1 MNYELGSPDFL
12 ILNSDF
18 RFPKVP
24 GSIAERNVAKPQLDG
39 RFERNRSAQAGHAQA
54 NRGEYLHVC
63 YESQPKAEV
72 VLIYPTIS
80 RLMNEETSK

>member
-18 RFPKVP
+18 RFPNVP
-24 GSIAERNVAKPQLDG
+24 GSIAELSG
-39 RFERNRSAQAGHAQA
+39 RFER

-72 VLIYPTIS
+72 VPIYPTIS